1 MVKIS
6 RPGTTIPPRPPNS
19 AIAARPGARARNESK
34 IRWWGFVCE
43 SRINALPY
51 PCPYPFGS
59 ITAESKMLQVVGS
72 LCVNPDHEMLSHL
85 DAGVAGAYTQVYDS
99 VSDSAPSRR

>member
-1 MVKIS
+1 M
-6 RPGTTIPPRPPNS
+6 
-19 AIAARPGARARNESK
+19 
-34 IRWWGFVCE
+34 CE

-59 ITAESKMLQVVGS
+59 ITAESKMQVVGS
-72 LCVNPDHEMLSHL
+72 LCVNPERNALPPRCRVN
-85 DAGVAGAYTQVYDS
+85 AGVAGAYTQVYDS